1 MAIFSEGIFT
11 GAVGVTID
19 GPFGGVATLDMA
31 SSMCEK
37 ERWEVV
43 FDDLL
48 LHQIPVEVRKLCF
61 LCNLF
66 IDPQNTRVLLSV
78 CKAVPAVSLSST
90 ADTALAHLSG
100 RYFSEDQ

>member
-1 MAIFSEGIFT
+1 
-11 GAVGVTID
+11 
-19 GPFGGVATLDMA
+19 MA

-61 LCNLF
+61 LCNL
-66 IDPQNTRVLLSV
+66 LLILRIH
-78 CKAVPAVSLSST
+78 VSFCRCARLC
-90 ADTALAHLSG
+90 
-100 RYFSEDQ
+100 QP